1 MYFPTYVTKFLYI
14 RRQIIYSG
22 PMAKEHQ
29 GASLP
34 KELLRRIDY
43 IVKETDLGYTSRA
56 DFVKEAVRQKLD
68 EVERKLL
75 ELEKLKKELKER

>member
-1 MYFPTYVTKFLYI
+1 
-14 RRQIIYSG
+14 
-22 PMAKEHQ
+22 MAKEHQ

-43 IVKETDLGYTSRA
+43 IVQESDLGYTSRA

-75 ELEKLKKELKER
+75 ELESFSHSVRRI